1 MLAKTACIAVQTLVT
16 YLAMKPPKA
25 PAKKE
30 STDKVKKDPLFVAIY
45 VGFISPPG
53 QAIVIS
59 LSTIYLALVYHGTI
73 PAHLRPWQTATCVLS
88 VFALALRYWA
98 YKTLDRFFTLQLRI
112 REGHRLIG
120 TGPYRYLLHPSYTG
134 LVVVMVS
141 YVVTLSY
148 EGYWRYVIAPVLPV
162 PIAGAMVTLALLWYQ
177 MAVAI
182 RRAQDEEAMLAQEF
196 GQQWTDHAATR
207 WRFVP
212 FIY

>member
-1 MLAKTACIAVQTLVT
+1 
-16 YLAMKPPKA
+16 
-25 PAKKE
+25 
-30 STDKVKKDPLFVAIY
+30 
-45 VGFISPPG
+45 
-53 QAIVIS
+53 
-59 LSTIYLALVYHGTI
+59 
-73 PAHLRPWQTATCVLS
+73 
-88 VFALALRYWA
+88 
-98 YKTLDRFFTLQLRI
+98 
-112 REGHRLIG
+112 
-120 TGPYRYLLHPSYTG
+120 
-134 LVVVMVS
+134 MVS